1 MFLLIYLKKI
11 FQGSKFDI
19 CIRLIINYLSPHYYK
34 FSKKINFTQ
43 DTKFIYICYG
53 GLGDCILA
61 FPFLINLSDKC
72 KVTIFIDAKFKGIE
86 NLLNRKIEVK
96 FYVKKDLFKELKNYR
111 KINSNLI
118 LIQQS
123 PILEFILFH
132 FFLRMPPTIGFLY
145 KQNQIS
151 CEGFLFQT
159 KTINTKNKILKYDL
173 LEKNIIIMCNQ
184 NNFIQT
190 KKKYFNQLKFYK
202 FSQIPEDPFFI
213 LSPTKDPNWSMGFL
227 EYKVYANLIIKILQ
241 TTNLTPVLVGTHSD
255 KQIIENIL
263 DNLPPKYYP
272 INLVGKTTI
281 KDLISLLNETEFVVA
296 NDNGI
301 HHLSNFLNKKTLTLY
316 NFSSYN
322 AFNWHNKNSNYI
334 FKPLY
339 DCMPCVGKENG
350 PFDNYPFKCPWNIR
364 CKKTI
369 DEIDIIN
376 KLKKLNWINLM

>member
-1 MFLLIYLKKI
+1 MFFLIYLKKKI
-11 FQGSKFDI
+11 QGSKFDI
-19 CIRLIINYLSPHYYK
+19 YIRLIISYLSPFYYK

-61 FPFLINLSDKC
+61 FPFLINLSNKY
-72 KVTIFIDAKFKGIE
+72 KVTIFIDGKFKGIE
-86 NLLNRKIEVK
+86 NLLSNKIEVR
-96 FYVKKDLFKELKNYR
+96 FYIKKYLFKELKNYR
-111 KINSNLI
+111 KTNSNLI

-132 FFLRMPPTIGFLY
+132 FYLQMPATIGFLY

-151 CEGFLFQT
+151 FEGILYET
-159 KTINTKNKILKYDL
+159 KKINTENKILKYDFL
-173 LEKNIIIMCNQ
+173 GKNILIMSNQ
-184 NNFIQT
+184 NNFIQR
-190 KKKYFNQLKFYK
+190 KKIYYKQLKHYK
-202 FSQIPEDPFFI
+202 FSQIPEAPFFI
-213 LSPTKDPNWSMGFL
+213 LSPTKDPNWPMGFL
-227 EYKVYANLIIKILQ
+227 EYKVYANFIIKILK
-241 TTNLTPVLVGTHSD
+241 TTNLKPVLVGTHSD
-255 KQIIENIL
+255 KKIIDNIL
-263 DNLPPKYYP
+263 NNLHSKYYP

-281 KDLISLLNETEFVVA
+281 RDLISLLNETEFVVA

-322 AFNWHNKNSNYI
+322 TYNWHNKNSNYI

-339 DCMPCVGKENG
+339 DCMPCVGIENG

-376 KLKKLNWINLM
+376 KLEKLNWINLT